1 MGKKK
6 QEIKAAVKQ
15 EAAAVAQKFK
25 AMTKMRPTAS
35 EEKKIEKAVVKRV
48 KKRIDFSSIPR
59 QRSLVST
66 RLDAEK
72 FRARLLALQQMFPM
86 MMGGAVGPSSGENF
100 LDLPVAPMQSMNR
113 GHFTMITSTE
123 TVPYI
128 YSFLWCV
135 PAWNAKLYYA
145 TGLTSGTNT
154 ISAYGTAVD
163 NLYPLAS
170 SFVQSVITTGMCL
183 RILNQTP
190 LITAGGEVIAGTVPA
205 LLIGDGVSYDTL
217 YNYMQTRQANFPLAQ
232 DKCIP
237 WLPSSPNDTQPVDPS
252 SAGLNNA
259 TSALF
264 VALKMPVPASGQSS
278 PQVDYENYNSY
289 TVTPLPNFEGVI
301 PAKVQPVDESEFRHA
316 KEILGIQGQNSLPL
330 VDTSQVSSLF
340 MRAAEKLGPAILKYV
355 TGKAGKL
362 SNFISGGISAVSGMF
377 SHPHFRTL
385 ACLDKNMP
393 KFVKLAL
400 DQGWLPSDYA
410 QLLLKLCEYEV
421 EVDCGR
427 KAIQIKHPS
436 YGAPFVA
443 YENTVDGPF
452 RLPRR
457 VVSHRRNF
465 MDDVSEC
472 DDFKCPSPTLSV
484 NRRTSSLPP
493 SGRK

>member
-6 QEIKAAVKQ
+6 QEVKAAIKQ
-15 EAAAVAQKFK
+15 EVNAVAQKFK
-25 AMTKMRPTAS
+25 LMTKMRPVAS
-35 EEKKIEKAVVKRV
+35 EEKKIEKAVVKKV
-48 KKRIDFSSIPR
+48 KKAINLTPLPK
-59 QRSLVST
+59 QRFAVST

-72 FRARLLALQQMFPM
+72 FRARLLALQQVFPM
-86 MMGGAVGPSSGENF
+86 MMGGAIGPSSGENF

-123 TVPYI
+123 ATPYI
-128 YSFLWCV
+128 YAFLWSFPC
-135 PAWNAKLYYA
+135 WSEKIFSA
-145 TGLTSGTNT
+145 TALTSGTN
-154 ISAYGTAVD
+154 AVSSETYIND
-163 NLYPLAS
+163 NLYSLANT
-170 SFVQSVITTGMCL
+170 FIQSVITTGMCI
-183 RILNQTP
+183 RVINQTP
-190 LITAGGEVIAGTVPA
+190 LITAGGEIIAGTVPSS
-205 LLIGDGVSYDTL
+205 LLGTGMTYDTL

-232 DKCIP
+232 DKCIA
-237 WLPSSPNDTQPVDPS
+237 WLPASPNDTQPVDPS
-252 SAGLNNA
+252 TGGANA
-259 TSALF
+259 ETSGLF

-301 PAKVQPVDESEFRHA
+301 PAKVQPVDEAEFRKA
-316 KEILGIQGQNSLPL
+316 KEILGVQGQNSLPL
-330 VDTSQVSSLF
+330 HDTSQVSALF
-340 MRAAEKLGPAILKYV
+340 MRAAEKLGPAIFKYIS
-355 TGKAGKL
+355 GKAGKL
-362 SNFISGGISAVSGMF
+362 SNFISGGISAVTGLF

-385 ACLDKNMP
+385 VCLDKNMP

-421 EVDCGR
+421 EVDCAR

-452 RLPRR
+452 RPTRR
-457 VVSHRRNF
+457 VVSHRRNV

-472 DDFKCPSPTLSV
+472 DDFKCPSPTPSAT
-484 NRRTSSLPP
+484 RRSSSLPP
-493 SGRK
+493 GLRK